1 MSLPAPGRF
10 DLASLPPTQQGLLN
24 AIKQHGP
31 QTTRELAGRLG
42 VTYEAARQQLNLLA
56 GEGWLRSGLDRS
68 LRTGA
73 GRPSSTYTL
82 TSRGEHLYPKSY
94 DELAV
99 ELIDAL
105 AEQLGPAAVKQVLHK
120 LAAAR
125 VEHWRPRL
133 EGKTL
138 REKLEAL
145 RSLYLADD
153 PFAAVEVA
161 ADGGLRLIERNCPF
175 LAIASRR
182 PAVCSVSVSVL
193 SRLLGCRVVRE
204 ERFQRGDGRCVF
216 KVLAEEPLPA
226 EAPGFEWEADQ

>member
-10 DLASLPPTQQGLLN
+10 ELSSLPPTQQAILT

-31 QTTRELAGRLG
+31 LTTKDLAGRLG
-42 VTYEAARQQLNLLA
+42 VTYEAARQQLNLLE
-56 GEGWLRSGLDRS
+56 GEGWLASGLDRS
-68 LRTGA
+68 LRLGA
-73 GRPSSTYTL
+73 GRPASTYKL

-105 AEQLGPAAVKQVLHK
+105 ADQLGPAAVKQVLRK
-120 LAAAR
+120 LAEAR

-133 EGKTL
+133 EGKSQG
-138 REKLEAL
+138 EKLEAL

-153 PFAAVEVA
+153 PFAQVEESP
-161 ADGGLRLIERNCPF
+161 DGGLRLIERNCPF
-175 LAIASRR
+175 LSIATRR

-204 ERFQRGDGRCVF
+204 ERFQNGDGRCVF
-216 KVLAEEPLPA
+216 KVLAAEPLPP
-226 EAPGFEWEADQ
+226 EAPDFEWEAK